1 MTIHEEKRH
10 ANIRVSRKNQVR
22 FEMFNNHV
30 DGEDE
35 LMTKTESQKKEEKCD
50 TRGQE
55 LQSIFRGWLKSEKDN

>member
-35 LMTKTESQKKEEKCD
+35 LMTKTESQK
-50 TRGQE
+50 RGKMRHPRSRITINLSRVVE
-55 LQSIFRGWLKSEKDN
+55 VGEG